1 MTKCDLVIAT
11 GGQGV
16 VRRSYSSGTPA
27 FGVGAGNATMIWDET
42 AIQDL
47 HHAADNTMRSKTSDF
62 GSGCSADGNVIIH
75 DSIWDEAIKALQ
87 EVGGYVMTEE
97 EQDKMRHAM
106 WDEENLYIAATIMD
120 DTPFMYRE
128 GFPPDMADSLVI
140 FLGTDASLDP
150 ERTEY
155 AAEDFRITMVIDD
168 YYFNT
173 GIDRDM
179 IADDKGFESIGAD
192 GDEQVLDGYD
202 CAIEEIDG
210 GYTFEAVIPLSNLS
224 NDEIPVLVPEAGMV
238 LPFEI
243 GMFDLDFPCPGV
255 ATARIQW
262 AGRSMDVDTDPSLWG
277 TITFAE

>member
-1 MTKCDLVIAT
+1 MNRKKMIGILLTAALVM
-11 GGQGV
+11 V
-16 VRRSYSSGTPA
+16 PA
-27 FGVGAGNATMIWDET
+27 FT
-42 AIQDL
+42 A
-47 HHAADNTMRSKTSDF
+47 M
-62 GSGCSADGNVIIH
+62 ADGEKVNLNAPKAPADI
-75 DSIWDEAIKALQ
+75 SIDGALDEWNIQ
-87 EVGGYVMTEE
+87 EAAVLEEE
-97 EQDKMRHAM
+97 EQLVRDQGQWEGPEDLSLNVYAM

-262 AGRSMDVDTDPSLWG
+262 AGRSMDVDTDPSLWALP
-277 TITFAE
+277 ISLLRLQNNRIRII